1 MDQLSESSSSS
12 KREILEKVLLY
23 LGVLVVL
30 AVFIFPI
37 YWMVSVAFK
46 TPNSFTNLPPTPV
59 WQSATLDNFKRAFEL
74 APLGKGL
81 INSAVVAL
89 FGSFLAIM
97 SGAMAGY
104 SLERFDFRGRKFVKG
119 WILGTQL
126 VPPVVVV
133 VPLFLLFFQVNL
145 VGTRIS
151 LILANATFLTPL
163 CTWMMGGFFSQ
174 IPVELE
180 ECARIDGASRLGALI
195 RITLPLATP
204 GLMATWTLTFI
215 YVWNNFI
222 FALPLTDKATQTLPV
237 IMAGFRTDKG
247 IAFGAAAAAGA
258 ITVIPVLAFASLTQ
272 KYLVRGLVQG
282 ALD

>member
-1 MDQLSESSSSS
+1 LDQLNKFSSSQ
-12 KREILEKVLLY
+12 KTQIGQRVLLY
-23 LGVLVVL
+23 FAVVVVL
-30 AVFIFPI
+30 ASFMFPI

-46 TPNSFTNLPPTPV
+46 TPSSFTNLPPTPV
-59 WQSATLDNFKRAFEL
+59 WQSATFDNFKRAFEL
-74 APLGKGL
+74 APLLKGL
-81 INSAVVAL
+81 WNSSVVAL
-89 FGSFLAIM
+89 LGSFLAII
-97 SGAMAGY
+97 SGALAGY
-104 SLERFDFRGRKFVKG
+104 SLERFEFKGRKFVKG

-222 FALPLTDKATQTLPV
+222 FALPLTDNATQTLPV
-237 IMAGFRTDKG
+237 IMAGFRTDRG

>member
-1 MDQLSESSSSS
+1 MDQLNKFSSSQ
-12 KREILEKVLLY
+12 KTQIGQRVLLY
-23 LGVLVVL
+23 FAVVVVL
-30 AVFIFPI
+30 ASFMFPI

-46 TPNSFTNLPPTPV
+46 TPSSFTNLPPTPV
-59 WQSATLDNFKRAFEL
+59 WQSATFDNFKRAFEL
-74 APLGKGL
+74 APLLKGL
-81 INSAVVAL
+81 WNSSVVAL
-89 FGSFLAIM
+89 LGSFLAII
-97 SGAMAGY
+97 SGALAGY
-104 SLERFDFRGRKFVKG
+104 SLERFEFKGRKFVKG

-222 FALPLTDKATQTLPV
+222 FALPLTDNATQTLPV
-237 IMAGFRTDKG
+237 IMAGFRTDRG